1 MGVNNCDIY
10 YSAAICGTAAV
21 HGAIA
26 VSVVVLSRLDGCLT
40 TERQGLLLI
49 TGKQRPIRPFRARTK
64 GAYRTLFPSDQ

>member
-1 MGVNNCDIY
+1 MGVDNNCDIY
-10 YSAAICGTAAV
+10 YSTAICGTAAV

-49 TGKQRPIRPFRARTK
+49 TSKQHPIRRFRARTHTQHV
-64 GAYRTLFPSDQ
+64 Y